1 MKFVLQSFETG
12 LYLDTTGDWTN
23 RPELARDFPNALQ
36 VSGFKLQRRL
46 RDVFVVVVPEPPR
59 WDEPAVPWH
68 GADTHAPEPA
78 SRIGGWTTPS
88 APHVPNGGRIAR
100 GIRR

>member
-36 VSGFKLQRRL
+36 ASGFKLQRRL
-46 RDVFVVVVPEPPR
+46 RDVFVVVMPEPSR
-59 WDEPAVPWH
+59 WDEPTVPRRV
-68 GADTHAPEPA
+68 GFLSA
-78 SRIGGWTTPS
+78 SQS
-88 APHVPNGGRIAR
+88 
-100 GIRR
+100 